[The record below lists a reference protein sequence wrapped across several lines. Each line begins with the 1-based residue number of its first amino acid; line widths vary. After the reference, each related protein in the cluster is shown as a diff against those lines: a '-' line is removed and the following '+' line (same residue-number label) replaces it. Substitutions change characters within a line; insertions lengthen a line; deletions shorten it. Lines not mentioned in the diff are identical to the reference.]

1 MLLSDKDLHW
11 WILCPCGLTN
21 YLCRLWLTGAFFMP
35 TLCGTALPAWSSIV
49 CWQVPSAGGGE
60 QDAEAC
66 GFDHVGDPPHVNP
79 A

>member
-49 CWQVPSAGGGE
+49 CWQVPSAGGE
-60 QDAEAC
+60 SRMQKL
-66 GFDHVGDPPHVNP
+66 VVLIMWVIPPM
-79 A
+79 